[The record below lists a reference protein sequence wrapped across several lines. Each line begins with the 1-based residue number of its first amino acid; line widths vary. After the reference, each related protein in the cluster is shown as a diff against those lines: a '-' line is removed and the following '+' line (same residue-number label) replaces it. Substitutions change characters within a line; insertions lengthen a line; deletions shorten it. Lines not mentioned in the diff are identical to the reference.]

1 MNANLLKVG
10 PALLALSLVLVGA
23 FATRG
28 QDQGQGGLRKFM
40 RQKLEHSQKV
50 LEGLALEDFA
60 MIAENARELKELSE
74 DARWRVSPDINY
86 LRLSSQFQDLA
97 EELAQDAKD
106 KNIDGATLAY
116 VQMTVNCVACHKL
129 VRDKKLLSFAR

>member
-1 MNANLLKVG
+1 
-10 PALLALSLVLVGA
+10 
-23 FATRG
+23 
-28 QDQGQGGLRKFM
+28 M

>member
-1 MNANLLKVG
+1 MNANLSKVG
-10 PALLALSLVLVGA
+10 PALLVLSLIGVGA

-28 QDQGQGGLRKFM
+28 EGQDQGGLRKFM

-60 MIAENARELKELSE
+60 MIAENAAELKALSE

-86 LRLSSQFQDLA
+86 LRLSAQFQDLA
-97 EELAQDAKD
+97 EELA
-106 KNIDGATLAY
+106 
-116 VQMTVNCVACHKL
+116 
-129 VRDKKLLSFAR
+129 